1 MTKVIRP
8 LLPIWLALLVLFGVE
23 LGAAFLPLGHA
34 LAGLIL
40 LPAAAMV
47 ALVGFGFMRLRR
59 FGAITHIFA
68 LAAVFW
74 LVVLLGL
81 GSMDPFTRT
90 EYPVRVTTY
99 P

>member
-1 MTKVIRP
+1 MRQVVRP
-8 LLPIWLALLVLFGVE
+8 LLPVWLGLLALFAVE
-23 LGAAFLPLGHA
+23 LGTAFLPLGHA
-34 LAGLIL
+34 FAGLIL

-47 ALVGFGFMRLRR
+47 GLVGFGFMRLGRY
-59 FGAITHIFA
+59 GAIARCFA

-74 LVVLLGL
+74 LLVLLGL